1 MAKLLYQGHGSVR
14 ITTDTGTVVYI
25 DPYAG
30 TGYDVPADLILVT
43 HQHFDHNRVDLPARK
58 AVCDVIQSH
67 DVIKKDG
74 TYQTLTLHGVTVT
87 GFPAQNKNHRRE
99 DCVGY
104 ILTADGKKLYFA
116 GDTSKVPEMADLK
129 ALTLDYALLPIDGIY
144 NMDEIE
150 AAQCAAMIGA
160 AKTIAIHMSPGELFS
175 EEKAARF
182 NVENKLIVRPGEEI
196 QL

>member
-14 ITTDTGTVVYI
+14 ITTDAGAVVYI

-43 HQHFDHNRVDLPARK
+43 HDHFDHNRVDLPARK
-58 AVCDVIQSH
+58 AVCDVIQSR
-67 DVIKKDG
+67 DIIKDG
-74 TYQTLTLHGVTVT
+74 AYRTLTLHGVTVT
-87 GFPAQNKNHRRE
+87 GFPAENKNHRRDE
-99 DCVGY
+99 CVGY
-104 ILTADGKKLYFA
+104 ILAADGKKLYFA
-116 GDTSKVPEMADLK
+116 GDTSMVPEMADLK
-129 ALTLDYALLPIDGIY
+129 ALALDYALLPTDGIY
-144 NMDEIE
+144 NMDETE

-160 AKTIAIHMSPGELFS
+160 AKTIPIHMAPGELFS

-182 NVENKLIVRPGEEI
+182 DAANKLIVRPGEEI